1 MTKLK
6 TSAPPLSLD
15 TADSKHDFVQQ
26 LASAWHPKN
35 WIDFPIV
42 LAVSGGSDSIALLHG
57 VKELRDRFEQSDAYS
72 KDKSPSQHKNQ
83 ASENRLLVGHFNHG
97 MREGEATAD
106 ARFVQS
112 ICEKLK
118 LPCEIGQVEQT
129 SMQKTPREG
138 WESTCRNMRYA
149 FLLKLAE
156 KHGARY
162 VVTGHTADDQV
173 ETILHRVIRGTGL
186 RGLTGM
192 PRSRSLS
199 PAVSLL
205 RPMLGLSRSMA
216 RDYLESLE
224 IEWKNDSTN
233 ASAAFT
239 RNRIR
244 HDLLPLL
251 ERDFNP
257 QVSTAVLR
265 LSQLA
270 GEAQEMVDGVIA
282 NTLAACRSLEKNG
295 EIVLKLGELV
305 AQPEFLIRELMIA
318 IWRERGW
325 PLQAMGL
332 REWQSLAELLREA
345 DPGVLTLPGSVVA
358 KKEGGKLSLHRP
370 QINS

>member
-35 WIDFPIV
+35 WINFPIV
-42 LAVSGGSDSIALLHG
+42 LAVSGGSDSVALLHG
-57 VKELRDRFEQSDAYS
+57 VKELRDRFEHSDAYS
-72 KDKSPSQHKNQ
+72 EDKSLSQSKKQ

-97 MREGEATAD
+97 MREVEATAD

-118 LPCEIGQVEQT
+118 LPCEIGEVEQT
-129 SMQKTPREG
+129 SIEKTPREG
-138 WESTCRNMRYA
+138 WESTYRNMRYA

-186 RGLTGM
+186 RGLAGM

-199 PAVSLL
+199 PSVSLL

-244 HDLLPLL
+244 NDLLPLL

-282 NTLAACRSLEKNG
+282 NTLTACRSLEKNG
-295 EIVLKLGELV
+295 EIVLKLGEIV
-305 AQPEFLIRELMIA
+305 TQPDFLIRELMIA

-332 REWQSLAELLREA
+332 REWQSLAELLQEA

>member
-6 TSAPPLSLD
+6 PSAPPASVDTVDLKHNFIEQLS
-15 TADSKHDFVQQ
+15 H
-26 LASAWHPKN
+26 AWPAKN
-35 WIDFPIV
+35 WANFPVV
-42 LAVSGGSDSIALLHG
+42 LAVSGGADSVALLLGIKAIRDRYGRLQTSIENSDSPQS
-57 VKELRDRFEQSDAYS
+57 KET
-72 KDKSPSQHKNQ
+72 
-83 ASENRLLVGHFNHG
+83 ASGNRLIVGHFNHRTRG
-97 MREGEATAD
+97 SEADKDAD
-106 ARFVQS
+106 FVQS
-112 ICEKLK
+112 LCTELG
-118 LPCEIGQVEQT
+118 LLYEIGQVDE
-129 SMQKTPREG
+129 SSFEKNPREG
-138 WESTCRNMRYA
+138 WESTYRNMRYA

-186 RGLTGM
+186 RGLAGM

-199 PAVSLL
+199 PSVSLL

-282 NTLAACRSLEKNG
+282 NTLAACRSLKSND
-295 EIVLKLGELV
+295 EIVLKIGELV

-332 REWQSLAELLREA
+332 REWQSLAELLQEA
-345 DPGVLTLPGSVVA
+345 DPGVLTLPGSVIA

-370 QINS
+370 A

>member
-1 MTKLK
+1 MSPYCMASRNLEIDSSILMLIQKTKVFLKATNRRLKIDYLLATSTTECVNVKLK
-6 TSAPPLSLD
+6 QRRTLVLCNRFAKNSNSHAKSARS
-15 TADSKHDFVQQ
+15 SK
-26 LASAWHPKN
+26 
-35 WIDFPIV
+35 
-42 LAVSGGSDSIALLHG
+42 
-57 VKELRDRFEQSDAYS
+57 R
-72 KDKSPSQHKNQ
+72 
-83 ASENRLLVGHFNHG
+83 RL
-97 MREGEATAD
+97 
-106 ARFVQS
+106 
-112 ICEKLK
+112 K
-118 LPCEIGQVEQT
+118 
-129 SMQKTPREG
+129 KTPREG
-138 WESTCRNMRYA
+138 WESTYRNMRYA

-162 VVTGHTADDQV
+162 IVTGHTADDQV

-186 RGLTGM
+186 RGLAGM

-199 PAVSLL
+199 PSVSLL

-282 NTLAACRSLEKNG
+282 NTLAACRSLKSND
-295 EIVLKLGELV
+295 EIVLKIDELV

-332 REWQSLAELLREA
+332 REWQSLAELLQEA
-345 DPGVLTLPGSVVA
+345 DPGGCELLDKIVFGVCRVQTQSRCGCF
-358 KKEGGKLSLHRP
+358 
-370 QINS
+370 

>member
-1 MTKLK
+1 
-6 TSAPPLSLD
+6 
-15 TADSKHDFVQQ
+15 
-26 LASAWHPKN
+26 
-35 WIDFPIV
+35 
-42 LAVSGGSDSIALLHG
+42 
-57 VKELRDRFEQSDAYS
+57 
-72 KDKSPSQHKNQ
+72 
-83 ASENRLLVGHFNHG
+83 
-97 MREGEATAD
+97 
-106 ARFVQS
+106 
-112 ICEKLK
+112 
-118 LPCEIGQVEQT
+118 
-129 SMQKTPREG
+129 
-138 WESTCRNMRYA
+138 
-149 FLLKLAE
+149 
-156 KHGARY
+156 
-162 VVTGHTADDQV
+162 
-173 ETILHRVIRGTGL
+173 
-186 RGLTGM
+186 
-192 PRSRSLS
+192 
-199 PAVSLL
+199 
-205 RPMLGLSRSMA
+205 MA

-282 NTLAACRSLEKNG
+282 NTLAACRSLKSND
-295 EIVLKLGELV
+295 EIVLKIGELV

-332 REWQSLAELLREA
+332 REWQSLAELLQEA

-370 QINS
+370 QINT